1 MRRPFCI
8 IQRLSRATGSGGPR
22 SAGTARATR
31 ITRVSRTV
39 AAAMSGLIVLA
50 TSMIPAAA
58 ATVDV
63 AAAPARTQIIMMK
76 DNGEVIETPGA
87 HESRASLSIVKLY
100 LGHWVLQ
107 HGAPEDK
114 ALVYEMIRS
123 SHDGIAS
130 NLDRKYRQA
139 IPDTIGR
146 FRLAETNYRG
156 RWGDTTTSVHDMA
169 AFVRAVRTD
178 PAARPLIDGMRN
190 PAAVAAD
197 GYPQNF
203 GTATLPGIEGTK
215 FGWSDKRDVH
225 ATVSFGPGFV
235 VAAHTFGSAQ
245 VHTDDVRR
253 AVHTDGLVAGAQQI
267 QIGGVT
273 IPVASGAELK
283 ARTRC
288 TKTEQFWQGVP
299 DTVLV
304 PRYVLDVIP
313 AC

>member
-1 MRRPFCI
+1 MRRPLCI
-8 IQRLSRATGSGGPR
+8 IQRLSRATGPGGR
-22 SAGTARATR
+22 RGAICAARATK
-31 ITRVSRTV
+31 TV

-50 TSMIPAAA
+50 TSMIPATAV
-58 ATVDV
+58 TVDV

-253 AVHTDGLVAGAQQI
+253 AVYTDGPVAGTQQI

>member
-8 IQRLSRATGSGGPR
+8 TQRLGRATGSGSR
-22 SAGTARATR
+22 SGTGTASTTR

-253 AVHTDGLVAGAQQI
+253 AVHTDGPVAGTQQI

>member
-1 MRRPFCI
+1 MRRSFCI
-8 IQRLSRATGSGGPR
+8 IQRFGRATGSGGR
-22 SAGTARATR
+22 SGTGTVRPTR

-50 TSMIPAAA
+50 TSMIPATA

>member
-1 MRRPFCI
+1 MRRPLCI

-22 SAGTARATR
+22 SAGTAHATHAARATK
-31 ITRVSRTV
+31 TV

-50 TSMIPAAA
+50 TSMIPATA

-253 AVHTDGLVAGAQQI
+253 AVHTDGPVAGTQQI

>member
-1 MRRPFCI
+1 LCI
-8 IQRLSRATGSGGPR
+8 IQRFGRATGSGGR
-22 SAGTARATR
+22 RGAICAARATK
-31 ITRVSRTV
+31 TP
-39 AAAMSGLIVLA
+39 AAALSGLIVLA
-50 TSMIPAAA
+50 TSMIPVTA

-146 FRLAETNYRG
+146 FRLTETNYRG

-235 VAAHTFGSAQ
+235 VAAPPLGAGQ

>member
-1 MRRPFCI
+1 MRRPLCI
-8 IQRLSRATGSGGPR
+8 IQRFGRATGSGGR
-22 SAGTARATR
+22 RGTICAARATK
-31 ITRVSRTV
+31 TV

-215 FGWSDKRDVH
+215 FGWSDKRM
-225 ATVSFGPGFV
+225 
-235 VAAHTFGSAQ
+235 
-245 VHTDDVRR
+245 
-253 AVHTDGLVAGAQQI
+253 
-267 QIGGVT
+267 
-273 IPVASGAELK
+273 
-283 ARTRC
+283 C
-288 TKTEQFWQGVP
+288 TP
-299 DTVLV
+299 
-304 PRYVLDVIP
+304 P
-313 AC
+313 

>member
-8 IQRLSRATGSGGPR
+8 IQRLGRATDSGGPR
-22 SAGTARATR
+22 SAGTAHATHGARAA
-31 ITRVSRTV
+31 RTV

-253 AVHTDGLVAGAQQI
+253 AVHTDGPVAGTQQI

>member
-8 IQRLSRATGSGGPR
+8 IQRLGRATGSGGPR
-22 SAGTARATR
+22 SAGTAHATHGA
-31 ITRVSRTV
+31 RVSRTV

-253 AVHTDGLVAGAQQI
+253 AVHTDGPVAGTQQI

>member
-8 IQRLSRATGSGGPR
+8 IQRLGRATGSGGPR
-22 SAGTARATR
+22 SAGTAHTTHGA
-31 ITRVSRTV
+31 RVSRTV

-304 PRYVLDVIP
+304 PRYVLDAIP

>member
-8 IQRLSRATGSGGPR
+8 IQRLSRATGSGGR
-22 SAGTARATR
+22 RGTICAARATK
-31 ITRVSRTV
+31 TV

>member
-1 MRRPFCI
+1 MRRPLCI
-8 IQRLSRATGSGGPR
+8 IQRLSRATGSGGR
-22 SAGTARATR
+22 RGAICAARATK
-31 ITRVSRTV
+31 TV

-50 TSMIPAAA
+50 TSMIPATA

-225 ATVSFGPGFV
+225 ATVR
-235 VAAHTFGSAQ
+235 FGSAQ

-253 AVHTDGLVAGAQQI
+253 AVHTDGPVAGTQQI

>member
-1 MRRPFCI
+1 MRRPLCI
-8 IQRLSRATGSGGPR
+8 IQRLSRATGSGGR
-22 SAGTARATR
+22 RGAICAARATK
-31 ITRVSRTV
+31 TV

-50 TSMIPAAA
+50 TSMIPATA

-130 NLDRKYRQA
+130 NLDR
-139 IPDTIGR
+139 TIGR

-253 AVHTDGLVAGAQQI
+253 AVHTDGPVAGTQQI

>member
-8 IQRLSRATGSGGPR
+8 IQRLSRATGSGGR
-22 SAGTARATR
+22 RGTICAARATK
-31 ITRVSRTV
+31 TV

-146 FRLAETNYRG
+146 FRLAETNYPG

>member
-1 MRRPFCI
+1 MRRPLCI
-8 IQRLSRATGSGGPR
+8 IQRLGRATGSG
-22 SAGTARATR
+22 ATK
-31 ITRVSRTV
+31 TV

-146 FRLAETNYRG
+146 FRLTETNYRG

-313 AC
+313 EC

>member
-1 MRRPFCI
+1 MRRPFYI
-8 IQRLSRATGSGGPR
+8 IQRFGRATGSGGR
-22 SAGTARATR
+22 SGTGTVHPTR
-31 ITRVSRTV
+31 ITRASRTV

-304 PRYVLDVIP
+304 PRYVLDAIP

>member
-8 IQRLSRATGSGGPR
+8 IQRFGRATGSGGR
-22 SAGTARATR
+22 SGTGTASATR

-39 AAAMSGLIVLA
+39 AAAMSGLIILA

-146 FRLAETNYRG
+146 FRLTETNYRG

>member
-1 MRRPFCI
+1 MRRPLCI
-8 IQRLSRATGSGGPR
+8 IQRLSRATGSGGR
-22 SAGTARATR
+22 SSTGTTHTIHDA
-31 ITRVSRTV
+31 RVSRTV

-197 GYPQNF
+197 GYPQIF

>member
-1 MRRPFCI
+1 MRRSFCI
-8 IQRLSRATGSGGPR
+8 IQRFGRATGSGGR
-22 SAGTARATR
+22 SGTGTVRPTR

-169 AFVRAVRTD
+169 AFVWAVRTD

>member
-1 MRRPFCI
+1 MRRPLCI
-8 IQRLSRATGSGGPR
+8 IQRFGRATGSGGR
-22 SAGTARATR
+22 SGTGTVRPTR

-87 HESRASLSIVKLY
+87 HDSRASLSIVKLY

-107 HGAPEDK
+107 HGVPEDK

-169 AFVRAVRTD
+169 AFVRAVRAD

-304 PRYVLDVIP
+304 PRYVLDAIP

>member
-1 MRRPFCI
+1 MRRPLCI
-8 IQRLSRATGSGGPR
+8 IQRLSRATGSGGR
-22 SAGTARATR
+22 SGTGTTHAARGARAAK
-31 ITRVSRTV
+31 TV

-50 TSMIPAAA
+50 TSMIPAGA

>member
-8 IQRLSRATGSGGPR
+8 IQRLGRATGSGGPR
-22 SAGTARATR
+22 SAGTAHATHGARAA
-31 ITRVSRTV
+31 RTV

-50 TSMIPAAA
+50 TSMLPAAA

>member
-8 IQRLSRATGSGGPR
+8 TQRLGRATGSGSCSGT
-22 SAGTARATR
+22 GTASTTR

-253 AVHTDGLVAGAQQI
+253 AVHTDGLVAGEQQI

-304 PRYVLDVIP
+304 PRYVLDAIP

>member
-1 MRRPFCI
+1 MRRSFCI
-8 IQRLSRATGSGGPR
+8 IQRFGRATGSGGR
-22 SAGTARATR
+22 SGTGTVHPTR

-63 AAAPARTQIIMMK
+63 AAAPTRTQIIMMK

-304 PRYVLDVIP
+304 PRYVLDAIP

>member
-1 MRRPFCI
+1 MRRPLCI
-8 IQRLSRATGSGGPR
+8 IQRLGRATGSGGR
-22 SAGTARATR
+22 RGTICAARATK
-31 ITRVSRTV
+31 TV

-178 PAARPLIDGMRN
+178 LAARPLIDGMRN

>member
-1 MRRPFCI
+1 MRRPSCI
-8 IQRLSRATGSGGPR
+8 IQRFGRATGSGGR
-22 SAGTARATR
+22 SGTGTTHTTHGA
-31 ITRVSRTV
+31 RVSRTV

-100 LGHWVLQ
+100 LGYWVLQ

-146 FRLAETNYRG
+146 FRLTETNYRG

>member
-8 IQRLSRATGSGGPR
+8 IQRFGRATGSSGR
-22 SAGTARATR
+22 SGTGTARATR

-63 AAAPARTQIIMMK
+63 AAVPARTQIIMMK

>member
-8 IQRLSRATGSGGPR
+8 IQRLSRATGSSGR
-22 SAGTARATR
+22 SGTGTARATR

-63 AAAPARTQIIMMK
+63 AAVPARTQIIMMK

>member
-1 MRRPFCI
+1 MRRPSCI
-8 IQRLSRATGSGGPR
+8 IQQFSRATGSGGPR
-22 SAGTARATR
+22 SAGTAHATHGA
-31 ITRVSRTV
+31 RVSRTV

>member
-1 MRRPFCI
+1 MRRPLCI

-22 SAGTARATR
+22 SAGTTHATHGARATK
-31 ITRVSRTV
+31 TV

-50 TSMIPAAA
+50 TSMIPATA

-253 AVHTDGLVAGAQQI
+253 AVHTDGPVAGTQQI

>member
-1 MRRPFCI
+1 MRRPLCI
-8 IQRLSRATGSGGPR
+8 IQRFGRATGSGGR
-22 SAGTARATR
+22 RGTICAARATK
-31 ITRVSRTV
+31 TV

-146 FRLAETNYRG
+146 FRLTETNYRG

-169 AFVRAVRTD
+169 AFVWAVRTD

-203 GTATLPGIEGTK
+203 GTATLPGIEGT
-215 FGWSDKRDVH
+215 
-225 ATVSFGPGFV
+225 TVSFGPGFV

>member
-1 MRRPFCI
+1 MRRPSRI
-8 IQRLSRATGSGGPR
+8 IQRFGRATGSGGPR
-22 SAGTARATR
+22 SAGTAHTTHGA
-31 ITRVSRTV
+31 RVSRTV
-39 AAAMSGLIVLA
+39 AAAMSGLIMLA
-50 TSMIPAAA
+50 TSMLPAAA

-63 AAAPARTQIIMMK
+63 AAAPTRTQIIMMK

-100 LGHWVLQ
+100 LGYWVLQ

-203 GTATLPGIEGTK
+203 GTATLPDIEGTK

-304 PRYVLDVIP
+304 PRYVLDAIP

>member
-8 IQRLSRATGSGGPR
+8 IQRLGRATGSGGPR
-22 SAGTARATR
+22 SAGTAHATHGA
-31 ITRVSRTV
+31 RVSRTV
-39 AAAMSGLIVLA
+39 AATMSSLIVLA

>member
-1 MRRPFCI
+1 MRRSFCI
-8 IQRLSRATGSGGPR
+8 IQRFGRATGSGGR
-22 SAGTARATR
+22 SGTGTVRPTR

-123 SHDGIAS
+123 SHDGIAA

-146 FRLAETNYRG
+146 FRLAETHYRG
-156 RWGDTTTSVHDMA
+156 R
-169 AFVRAVRTD
+169 
-178 PAARPLIDGMRN
+178 
-190 PAAVAAD
+190 
-197 GYPQNF
+197 
-203 GTATLPGIEGTK
+203 
-215 FGWSDKRDVH
+215 
-225 ATVSFGPGFV
+225 
-235 VAAHTFGSAQ
+235 
-245 VHTDDVRR
+245 
-253 AVHTDGLVAGAQQI
+253 
-267 QIGGVT
+267 
-273 IPVASGAELK
+273 
-283 ARTRC
+283 
-288 TKTEQFWQGVP
+288 
-299 DTVLV
+299 
-304 PRYVLDVIP
+304 
-313 AC
+313 

>member
-1 MRRPFCI
+1 MRRPLCI
-8 IQRLSRATGSGGPR
+8 IQRFGRATSSGGR
-22 SAGTARATR
+22 SGTGTVRPTR

-146 FRLAETNYRG
+146 FRLTETNYRG